1 MFPNPKSTLM
11 KVESVCGQS
20 YLAPEI
26 CDFCNG
32 TKIPAPC
39 RHFCTVPVSTPAEQ
53 GRVHPIT
60 KALIC
65 SLVTCGECQSID
77 CDNPVNICLKHWM
90 AQKPSMRPQDCSNRV
105 PNNDARENDSTI
117 TKNAGGVS
125 SSKPNRCKFFMQFV
139 A

>member
-11 KVESVCGQS
+11 KVEAVCGQS

-39 RHFCTVPVSTPAEQ
+39 RHFCTVPVSTPAE
-53 GRVHPIT
+53 GRLHPMT

-77 CDNPVNICLKHWM
+77 CDDPVNICLKHWTTR
-90 AQKPSMRPQDCSNRV
+90 QQPITHPPDGNIH
-105 PNNDARENDSTI
+105 STAAKKD
-117 TKNAGGVS
+117 TGGVT
-125 SSKPNRCKFFMQFV
+125 SSKPNRRKFLIKFIAQNINMDQ
-139 A
+139 